1 MLSRDQSS
9 FDSSFES
16 DAQSGSKILTSTP
29 SSTLPITY
37 RAKSTPRRRDRLHSN
52 SDHNHSNDHLSPNED
67 SNVSID
73 QESSTS
79 EYYSSSSVGNTPS
92 NSNTLTSPNGET
104 TPNNQ
109 THQTERKLSEDGKD
123 NKVEITSTPIKRT
136 LNTETG
142 EVHHNRRIGSLSSPY
157 QSPSSLR
164 RGKLRRGLTVGERTL
179 QPSPPR
185 IRSQV
190 TTVPAK
196 SQENASKETE
206 SSTSVQSRKKFL
218 PEATVMKRH
227 SADIAQLIRLH
238 NSTQGKNDGLDNVLN
253 TGQLRQLLQKQSGLG
268 DTEKQPVSQPTQGKD
283 HLVSKD
289 STHSPPLV
297 CKTEPSPPR
306 TLSTS
311 SSIPQKLNNASNIP
325 KVELLKNQLEP
336 ESQESS
342 SVAPSSTTSNATSL
356 ESSFSSECQEPTDQS
371 DIQVKD
377 NFIIDNT
384 CNSVNNIESVSE
396 GSNTSVTDISQI
408 SCEDSSL
415 PSNVSISIENSSVI
429 SSRST
434 TPSQM
439 SPPLSSTD
447 VTRESTPS
455 PEHNYID
462 NKDEVDGPQLNE
474 EQMKDKKKRKH
485 TVEYKKSL
493 GTTNKSKFLFYTLCN
508 NTGKVKQLQYVD
520 YKARP

>member
-9 FDSSFES
+9 FESSFES
-16 DAQSGSKILTSTP
+16 DIQFGSKILTSTP

-52 SDHNHSNDHLSPNED
+52 SDHNHTNDHLSPSED
-67 SNVSID
+67 SNISID

-79 EYYSSSSVGNTPS
+79 EYYSSSSVVNTPS
-92 NSNTLTSPNGET
+92 NSSTLTSRNGET

-109 THQTERKLSEDGKD
+109 TPQTERKLSEGSKD
-123 NKVEITSTPIKRT
+123 NKEEITNTPVKRT

-142 EVHHNRRIGSLSSPY
+142 EVHHSRRIGSLSSPY

-164 RGKLRRGLTVGERTL
+164 RGKLRRGLTVGEHTL

-190 TTVPAK
+190 TGVSAK
-196 SQENASKETE
+196 SQEKASKETE
-206 SSTSVQSRKKFL
+206 SSTSTQNRKRFL
-218 PEATVMKRH
+218 SEAAVMKRH

-238 NSTQGKNDGLDNVLN
+238 NSSQGKNDGLDNVLN

-283 HLVSKD
+283 PLVSTN

-306 TLSTS
+306 TLPTS
-311 SSIPQKLNNASNIP
+311 SSIPQKLNNASNMQ
-325 KVELLKNQLEP
+325 KLELLKNRLEP

-342 SVAPSSTTSNATSL
+342 SLAPSSTTSNTTSL
-356 ESSFSSECQEPTDQS
+356 ESSFSSEYQEPIDQS
-371 DIQVKD
+371 DINID
-377 NFIIDNT
+377 DTSIIDNT
-384 CNSVNNIESVSE
+384 CNPVNNMGSVSE
-396 GSNTSVTDISQI
+396 GSSSVTNISQI
-408 SCEDSSL
+408 SCENSSL
-415 PSNVSISIENSSVI
+415 QSNVSVSIENSSVV

-455 PEHNYID
+455 PEHHCID
-462 NKDEVDGPQLNE
+462 NKDEIDGPQLNE
-474 EQMKDKKKRKH
+474 EQVKDKKRRKH

-493 GTTNKSKFLFYTLCN
+493 GTANKSKFLFYTHCS
-508 NTGKVKQLQYVD
+508 NTEK
-520 YKARP
+520 